1 MVPRPYDKNIVGVQV
16 GIYNQEYSEGN
27 VERFKARLI
36 ANSYTRI
43 YGVDYEETFAPVA
56 KINTARTLISCA
68 VNFWWDLFQ
77 LDVKNIFLYG
87 DLKEEVCM
95 KIPSGFENKQ
105 LKGKVCRLKRSL
117 YGLKQ
122 SPRAW
127 FDRFSMVMKKLGYQQ
142 SNADHTI
149 FIRRKEEK
157 FYILVVYVDDIV
169 LTDND
174 PTERRGLK

>member
-1 MVPRPYDKNIVGVQV
+1 M
-16 GIYNQEYSEGN
+16 E
-27 VERFKARLI
+27 
-36 ANSYTRI
+36 
-43 YGVDYEETFAPVA
+43 
-56 KINTARTLISCA
+56 
-68 VNFWWDLFQ
+68 
-77 LDVKNIFLYG
+77 
-87 DLKEEVCM
+87 
-95 KIPSGFENKQ
+95 IPPEFENEQ